1 MIKIIFLPDKKNIEV
16 EKGTFL
22 LEALAKA
29 DLKINT
35 VCGGRGICGK
45 CKILFKRGIAS
56 ATDLEK
62 KLLTPEEIKNGFR
75 LACQSKLFK
84 NSLIEIPSEIRLNL
98 QQVFSSHYKGEIR
111 GLKKSLGLGTNV
123 EKIFLILG
131 EPTLDD
137 QRSDWDRIKDV
148 LSKKKGENIPPL
160 KIPLPLLKKIPF
172 LVREAD
178 FKITITICNNEV
190 IAIEKKDTTQEM
202 YGIAFDLGTTTVAG
216 YLIDL
221 KRGKEVSVVA
231 KTNSQIIYGDNI
243 ISRIEFAQREKNG
256 LAKLQKEIVNTLN
269 EIIKENTKN
278 AQIDKEDIFEVVV
291 VGNTCMQHLF
301 LGLNPVN
308 IAKSPYISVMRESL
322 NLKAKEIPGLLLN
335 PEINIYIPPSISA
348 FIGSDILAGILFTSM
363 WLKDKNSLLLDLGT
377 NGEVVLSLKGE
388 LWACSTAAGPALEGL
403 RISSGM
409 RAVEGAI
416 DRVKFGKKTIN
427 WHTIGGIKA
436 KGLCGSGIID
446 LVSEMLKVGLID
458 KSGKMVNRKD
468 CPPGISEEIKN
479 RILNEAGENKFLLVK
494 DDEIEGGKEIYL
506 TQRDIREVQLAKAA
520 IFAGIK
526 ILLEEADIQ
535 AEGIQETFLAGAFG
549 NFINR
554 RSALRIRLLPDLPLK
569 RIKTVGNAA
578 GKGAELTLC
587 SRKIREIGEEI
598 FKKVKY
604 VELSS
609 NSNFFREFID
619 AMPF

>member
-16 EKGTFL
+16 EKGTSL

-45 CKILFKRGIAS
+45 CKILFKKGITT

-62 KLLTPEEIKNGFR
+62 KLLSPEEIKNGFR

-84 NSLIEIPSEIRLNL
+84 NSAIEIPSEVRLNL
-98 QQVFSSHYKGEIR
+98 QQVFSSHYKGEIK
-111 GLKKSLGLGTNV
+111 GLKKSWGLRTNV
-123 EKIFLILG
+123 EKIFLTLG

-137 QRSDWDRIKDV
+137 QRSDWDRIKDE
-148 LSKKKGENIPPL
+148 LSKKKGGNIPPL
-160 KIPLPLLKKIPF
+160 KIPLSLLKKIPF

-278 AQIDKEDIFEVVV
+278 AQIDKEDIYEVVV
-291 VGNTCMQHLF
+291 VGNTCMHHLF

-322 NLKAKEIPGLLLN
+322 NLKVKEIPGLLLN

-348 FIGSDILAGILFTSM
+348 FIGSDILAGILFNSM

-388 LWACSTAAGPALEGL
+388 LWACSTAAGPAWEGL
-403 RISSGM
+403 RVSSGM

-416 DRVKFGKKTIN
+416 DRVKLGKKTIN
-427 WHTIGGIKA
+427 WHTIGDIKA

-468 CPPGISEEIKN
+468 CPPGISEKIKN

-535 AEGIQETFLAGAFG
+535 VEEIQETFLAGAFG

-569 RIKTVGNAA
+569 IIKTVGNAA

-609 NSNFFREFID
+609 HSNFFREFID